1 MKFTHTLLAILSLLI
16 FASCSGTENEQA
28 QATERPLRVMIISGE
43 NEKQLYTDIIND
55 FESKHSFE
63 VEYLVA
69 PESSSE
75 MLTLYHQIFGSRF
88 EDIDLYM
95 LDVVWPSIFA
105 THLVDLKPALGVQ
118 TRQFIPEVLEANQVS
133 GRLVS
138 VPQFINTG
146 IMFYRPSILE
156 KYGYDQPPKTWD
168 ELKTMSEKITA
179 GEQDSGNSD
188 FYAYAW
194 QGAQY
199 EGLTCNIMEWIESE
213 GGGVFNEEGRLDI
226 ANENSIRAI
235 ERAASWVGT
244 ISSPKVLTWKESD
257 VEAQF
262 MNGNAAFI
270 RTWPTSQNRMLQS
283 EIGDDFEIA
292 PLPKGSKKSA
302 AVIGGWCL
310 GISRYS
316 PRQTEAKIFL
326 RFLMSEEKLKT
337 QTISASL
344 LPPKTA
350 LYSDVEIQES
360 MPWISTYTDIIPG
373 VVTRPTVESGNNY
386 GEVSATIFSKTHEV
400 LSGDAEAKPA
410 LNSIE
415 RELAKFLY

>member
-1 MKFTHTLLAILSLLI
+1 MKSIHALFAILSILI
-16 FASCSGTENEQA
+16 ISSCSGTSNEQA
-28 QATERPLRVMIISGE
+28 ESIDRPLRVMIISGE
-43 NEKQLYTDIIND
+43 NEEQLFTEIIKD
-55 FESKHSFE
+55 FESKHNFE
-63 VEYLVA
+63 VEYVLA

-105 THLVDLKPALGVQ
+105 THLIDLKPTMGVQ
-118 TRQFIPEVLEANQVS
+118 ARQFIPEVLEANQVS

-146 IMFYRPSILE
+146 IMFYRPSIIE
-156 KYGYDQPPKTWD
+156 KYGYDQPPKTWE
-168 ELKTMSEKITA
+168 ELKVMSDKITA
-179 GEQDSGNSD
+179 GEQAAGNSD
-188 FYAYAW
+188 FYAFAW

-226 ANENSIRAI
+226 ANEASVRAI

-244 ISSPKVLTWKESD
+244 ISSPNVLSWKESD
-257 VEAQF
+257 VEVQF
-262 MNGNAAFI
+262 VNGNAAFI
-270 RTWPTSQNRMLQS
+270 RTWPTSQNRILQS
-283 EIGDDFEIA
+283 KIEDDFEIA
-292 PLPKGSKKSA
+292 PLPSGSQKSA

-326 RFLMSEEKLKT
+326 RFMMSEEKIKA
-337 QTISASL
+337 QTISAQL
-344 LPPKTA
+344 LPPRTS
-350 LYSDVEIQES
+350 LYSDEEIQQT
-360 MPWISTYTDIIPG
+360 MPWISTYNDIIPG
-373 VVTRPTVESGNNY
+373 VVTRPTVESGSNY

-400 LSGDAEAKPA
+400 LSGDAEARPA
-410 LNSIE
+410 LNSVE